1 MGDKRKWLAQ
11 LWSIAISLAIV
22 SLGASLC
29 GCATIDI
36 TVAYD
41 ASANIANLKS
51 YSWTIDS
58 KQSTGEPLL
67 DDPSLHAV
75 IQSAIDEELGGK
87 NYQKESSD
95 GDFLLHYS
103 ALLEGKEEIIT
114 QEEYED
120 YPLVYGWNMGYVSH
134 ERLEDG
140 TQTYIREYQEGTLII
155 DILEPKTDRLI
166 WRGSATADIQRTAS
180 LAKRRDRAQ
189 KAVRDILE
197 SLPAATR

>member
-1 MGDKRKWLAQ
+1 MDDKRKWFTQ

-22 SLGASLC
+22 SLGSSLG
-29 GCATIDI
+29 GCATIAT

-51 YSWTIDS
+51 YSWTTES

-67 DDPSLHAV
+67 DDPSLHSV
-75 IQSAIDEELGGK
+75 IQSAIDQELGGK

-95 GDFLLHYS
+95 GDFLILYS

-120 YPLVYGWNMGYVSH
+120 YPLVYGWNMGYVPH

-140 TQTYIREYQEGTLII
+140 TRTYIRQYQEGTLII
-155 DILEPKTDRLI
+155 DILEPETDRLI
-166 WRGSATADIQRTAS
+166 WRGSAIADIQRTAS
-180 LAKRRDRAQ
+180 LAKRRERAQ
-189 KAVRDILE
+189 KAVHNILE
-197 SLPAATR
+197 SLPPATR